1 MELTDSNLRVRQ
13 EDENFKTTN
22 SIVEKLY
29 NKKKKMF
36 KKKFIQNEQE
46 KFTLF
51 CQTAKPPIR
60 TC

>member
-36 KKKFIQNEQE
+36 KKKFIQNE
-46 KFTLF
+46 
-51 CQTAKPPIR
+51 
-60 TC
+60 